1 MSYNICEACGHPWG
15 MINMTVYTCLCARPP
30 APDPETS
37 DAPMTTDL
45 WSELERE
52 LAQAAD
58 AFQRIAHSAVPG
70 SDKWHAA
77 HMAAALR
84 ARAEMA
90 RELDIVMRSGGYE
103 VPHSVMV
110 AVMRLVGPLAD
121 TETPALTADV
131 AAEEKP

>member
-84 ARAEMA
+84 ARAEKV
-90 RELDIVMRSGGYE
+90 RLFPRVLSGE
-103 VPHSVMV
+103 VRVSGVVTAQEMFNWL
-110 AVMRLVGPLAD
+110 AGPLAD
-121 TETPALTADV
+121 TETPADTARTGR
-131 AAEEKP
+131 PG